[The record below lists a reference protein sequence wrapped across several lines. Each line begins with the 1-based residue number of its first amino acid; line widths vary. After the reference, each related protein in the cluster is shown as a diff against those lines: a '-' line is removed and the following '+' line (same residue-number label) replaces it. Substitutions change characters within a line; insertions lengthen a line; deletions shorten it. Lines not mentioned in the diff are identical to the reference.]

1 MEIASVFPYSLSV
14 QLLFLPVMF
23 LVCFVSVFPAF
34 SLSRVTDL
42 VPLLLCFTLDF
53 SSCIH

>member
-1 MEIASVFPYSLSV
+1 MEVASVFPYSLSV

-34 SLSRVTDL
+34 SLSRLTDL